1 MDSLSFAA
9 MERSLHCKDNACVK
23 TIKSVKVTSIKK
35 HITMKTTTK
44 KTYQQ
49 PVTVLVPCLA
59 GNLMLGVSNNIR
71 LSIDDG
77 VNAYIPV

>member
-1 MDSLSFAA
+1 
-9 MERSLHCKDNACVK
+9 
-23 TIKSVKVTSIKK
+23 
-35 HITMKTTTK
+35 MKTTTK

-49 PVTVLVPCLA
+49 PVTQLVPCLV

>member
-1 MDSLSFAA
+1 
-9 MERSLHCKDNACVK
+9 
-23 TIKSVKVTSIKK
+23 
-35 HITMKTTTK
+35 MKIMSK

-49 PVTVLVPCLA
+49 PTTDFVCCRA

>member
-1 MDSLSFAA
+1 
-9 MERSLHCKDNACVK
+9 
-23 TIKSVKVTSIKK
+23 
-35 HITMKTTTK
+35 MKTTTK

-49 PVTVLVPCLA
+49 PVTVLVPCRA